1 MINNSTSFCVIGNCQ
16 SNPISI
22 FVEKISPQFKRVLF
36 PAIHLIDLSKLD
48 RIWEIL
54 DKVDIIIHQPISDSF
69 GELGIESLML
79 KYPDKKYVSFPSVYF
94 DGYFPYLGYLRRP
107 AGGTVKGVLGDYHDF
122 RVLEAFLQGKGKKE
136 ICAILNSKSSK
147 KVIENNINNSLER
160 LRVREELLDVK
171 INTFIKNNVFS
182 MKLFHVFNHPS
193 NAVMI
198 YIAQEIVKNLGGE
211 LTPIT
216 TKNEALGSVR
226 FPVDSY
232 LIDYFGKNQERSYT
246 LTTSR
251 HNEVV
256 LNQNEFVEKQ
266 LEIYKKTGGL
276 KQLYKYA
283 LKRRELIGY

>member
-147 KVIENNINNSLER
+147 KVIENINR
-160 LRVREELLDVK
+160 LKKDKTGNHVAVDL
-171 INTFIKNNVFS
+171 IKAEVS
-182 MKLFHVFNHPS
+182 SP
-193 NAVMI
+193 
-198 YIAQEIVKNLGGE
+198 KNRSTIL
-211 LTPIT
+211 PY
-216 TKNEALGSVR
+216 VR
-226 FPVDSY
+226 FTTASTTPS
-232 LIDYFGKNQERSYT
+232 KNT
-246 LTTSR
+246 AKTTNMVTKFLRYYS
-251 HNEVV
+251 
-256 LNQNEFVEKQ
+256 F
-266 LEIYKKTGGL
+266 I
-276 KQLYKYA
+276 
-283 LKRRELIGY
+283 